1 MLVVAA
7 LGGNALLRRGEKMD
21 ASAMEENIKRAAA
34 ALAPIARQHQ
44 LVITHGNG
52 PQIGLLALQA
62 AAYSQVSSYPLDV
75 LGAETEGMIGY
86 LIAREI
92 HNQVPNK
99 QIVTLLTQTVVSS
112 SGQAYDTPTKFIGPI
127 YSQAEAERI
136 HAEKDWKFKQD
147 GDVFRRVVPSP
158 EPCRIIELP
167 VILQLIDD
175 DVIVVCAGGGGIP
188 VTLDQEGK
196 LIGVEAVV
204 DKDLASAW
212 LAIEL
217 QADILLMLT
226 DVDGVYLDWGKP
238 SQRMIHRTT
247 LHELEKYQFASGSMG
262 PKIEAACRFIASEG
276 TLAAIGALEDAS
288 KMMDCRAGTCIR
300 LQH

>member
-1 MLVVAA
+1 
-7 LGGNALLRRGEKMD
+7 
-21 ASAMEENIKRAAA
+21 
-34 ALAPIARQHQ
+34 
-44 LVITHGNG
+44 
-52 PQIGLLALQA
+52 
-62 AAYSQVSSYPLDV
+62 
-75 LGAETEGMIGY
+75 MIGY

-99 QIVTLLTQTVVSS
+99 QVVTLLTQTVVRS
-112 SGQAYDTPTKFIGPI
+112 SGPAYDAPSKFIGPI
-127 YSQAEAERI
+127 YSQAEAEKI
-136 HAEKDWKFKQD
+136 QAEKAWEFKRD
-147 GDVFRRVVPSP
+147 GDAFRRVVPSP

-167 VILQLIDD
+167 TILQLIDD

-188 VTLDQEGK
+188 VTLDREGK

-217 QADILLMLT
+217 QADVLLMLT
-226 DVDGVYLDWGKP
+226 DVDGVYLDWGNP
-238 SQRMIHRTT
+238 SQRLLHRTT
-247 LHELEKYQFASGSMG
+247 VFELEKYQFASGSMG

-288 KMMDCRAGTCIR
+288 KMIDCQAGTCIR

>member
-21 ASAMEENIKRAAA
+21 ASVMEENVKRAAI
-34 ALAPIARQHQ
+34 ALAPIARLHQ

-52 PQIGLLALQA
+52 PQVGLLALQS
-62 AAYSQVSSYPLDV
+62 AAYSNVPSYPLDV

-92 HNQVPNK
+92 HNQVSAK
-99 QIVTLLTQTVVSS
+99 QVVTLLTQTVVRS
-112 SGQAYDTPTKFIGPI
+112 SGPAYEAPSKFIGPI
-127 YSQAEAERI
+127 YSQADAERI
-136 HAEKDWKFKQD
+136 QAEKAWQFKRD
-147 GDVFRRVVPSP
+147 GDFFRRVVPSP
-158 EPCRIIELP
+158 EPCRIIEMP
-167 VILQLIDD
+167 IIKQLVHD

-188 VTLDQEGK
+188 VTLDHNGK

-217 QADILLMLT
+217 QADILLLLT

-238 SQRMIHRTT
+238 NQRRIEKITAK
-247 LHELEKYQFASGSMG
+247 ELQKQQFPAGSMG
-262 PKIEAACRFIASEG
+262 PKIEAASRFVSCEG
-276 TLAAIGALEDAS
+276 KMAVIGGLEDAG
-288 KMMDCRAGTCIR
+288 KMMNGQAGTCIR
-300 LQH
+300 HCE